1 MKLKSLQYPL
11 VKLPAQK
18 DLILYL
24 LKEELKSRRFFNG
37 LREIGLDDS
46 YFQPDFSTIV
56 LAYTGFTDEENETY
70 DFYFNLL
77 EKYSQQIEPED
88 ESVMKHAFNVYIDL
102 LAERKRRNEAVGKI
116 ISG

>member
-1 MKLKSLQYPL
+1 MKRLQYPL

-18 DLILYL
+18 DLLLYL
-24 LKEELKSRRFFNG
+24 IKEELKSRRFFNG
-37 LREIGLDDS
+37 LREIGLDDC

-56 LAYTGFTDEENETY
+56 LAYTGFTDEENATY

-77 EKYSQQIEPED
+77 EKYSEQIEPAD

-102 LAERKRRNEAVGKI
+102 LAERKRRDESERKV
-116 ISG
+116 